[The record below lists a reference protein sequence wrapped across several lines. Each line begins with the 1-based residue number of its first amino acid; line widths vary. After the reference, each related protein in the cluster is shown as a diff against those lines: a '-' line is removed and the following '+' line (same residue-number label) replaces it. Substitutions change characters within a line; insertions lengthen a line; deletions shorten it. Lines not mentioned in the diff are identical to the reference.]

1 MESCFDLQNVFQ
13 CRLQLAF
20 IVAVVVQL
28 TWYRVE
34 AVALDATCTVTA
46 DCTATNSECTGTPL
60 VCTCVA
66 GYTADY
72 SGGCSKA
79 FDDACTAVADCS
91 SIGGVTLCT
100 GSKCACGA
108 NYATGTAGDFTCLA
122 QVGATCTA
130 SGNECWTLA
139 GGYCDTGATS
149 PVCACGKLYTATTT
163 CAVKA
168 CTLDSVCT
176 TLDTNSYCLNGNC
189 ACKVGYSVNPGG
201 TTGLCELVGSSNKIY
216 FKIADYLP
224 ASKTA
229 RKQNGIWCWRSES
242 WITSTMAAYTAK
254 IDVCSRHRRLKVL
267 GKKESSSSIEL

>member
-1 MESCFDLQNVFQ
+1 MITLTGSFP
-13 CRLQLAF
+13 RA
-20 IVAVVVQL
+20 IVDTLKQ
-28 TWYRVE
+28 
-34 AVALDATCTVTA
+34 
-46 DCTATNSECTGTPL
+46 S
-60 VCTCVA
+60 
-66 GYTADY
+66 
-72 SGGCSKA
+72 

-201 TTGLCELVGSSNKIY
+201 TTGLCELVGSSDAKGVV
-216 FKIADYLP
+216 
-224 ASKTA
+224 AS
-229 RKQNGIWCWRSES
+229 
-242 WITSTMAAYTAK
+242 MA
-254 IDVCSRHRRLKVL
+254 VL
-267 GKKESSSSIEL
+267 IGSLILTVLHM